1 MLLLGIKKKLEL
13 MTNISVIVL
22 AALFLLVFISI
33 ELRRSLRARVELGLI
48 SGRMIDQPELT
59 ADAVT
64 DQILLIA
71 MTTDCEPCVES
82 VPFYREI
89 AKRSVVSGRI
99 DVIAVFP
106 TGTGQLTEF
115 LNSHQLP
122 LETVKRANFDEI
134 RLSTT
139 PTLILLDRSGKIV
152 DFWIG
157 KLSEEDEQH
166 VLNRL

>member
-1 MLLLGIKKKLEL
+1 MPLLGIKKKLEL
-13 MTNISVIVL
+13 ITNISVIVL

-48 SGRMIDQPELT
+48 SGRIIDQPELT
-59 ADAVT
+59 ADALT
-64 DQILLIA
+64 EQILLIA
-71 MTTDCEPCVES
+71 MTLDCEPCVES
-82 VPFYREI
+82 APFYREI
-89 AKRSVVSGRI
+89 ARRSRVSGRI
-99 DVIAVFP
+99 DVIALFP

-122 LETVKRANFDEI
+122 LETVKTANFDEI